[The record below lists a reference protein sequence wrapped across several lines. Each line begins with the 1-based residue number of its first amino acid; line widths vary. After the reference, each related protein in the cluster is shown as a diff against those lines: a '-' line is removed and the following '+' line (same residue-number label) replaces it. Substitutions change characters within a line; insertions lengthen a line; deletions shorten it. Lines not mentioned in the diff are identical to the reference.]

1 MKEFDL
7 EQFEAELQRL
17 KPVKPPEQTLQRI
30 REELTAW
37 PDEGLKPGRPARRT
51 FVWGLFLRWLA
62 PAGAVAAIAAGVL
75 FSRHV
80 SRNTETRTL
89 PTASAEPAVLKADKV
104 EIDRQLVADFDA
116 ITDLPGAEPM
126 RFRCEQWVDKV
137 RLRDTAAGLVIERTT
152 PRVKI
157 VPVRFDTY

>member
-1 MKEFDL
+1 
-7 EQFEAELQRL
+7 
-17 KPVKPPEQTLQRI
+17 
-30 REELTAW
+30 
-37 PDEGLKPGRPARRT
+37 
-51 FVWGLFLRWLA
+51 
-62 PAGAVAAIAAGVL
+62 
-75 FSRHV
+75 
-80 SRNTETRTL
+80 
-89 PTASAEPAVLKADKV
+89 VLKADKV

-116 ITDLPGAEPM
+116 ITDLPGAQPM